1 MNSTSNYPNIAQIVY
16 PWDASPLA
24 LRQDTYNLNFIQN
37 SQYALFKK
45 PVPSEVPIN
54 NNLTYLIKYKNFTVA
69 PEIPPMSKYI
79 DILPYNG
86 DGTL

>member
-1 MNSTSNYPNIAQIVY
+1 MSSVSSYPNTARISY

-24 LRQDTYNLNFIQN
+24 LRQEIYLINLVQN
-37 SQYALFKK
+37 SQYALFKR
-45 PVPSEVPIN
+45 PVPSVVPIN
-54 NNLTYLIKYKNFTVA
+54 TDLKYLIKYKNFTVA
-69 PEIPPMSKYI
+69 PNIPPMSKYI